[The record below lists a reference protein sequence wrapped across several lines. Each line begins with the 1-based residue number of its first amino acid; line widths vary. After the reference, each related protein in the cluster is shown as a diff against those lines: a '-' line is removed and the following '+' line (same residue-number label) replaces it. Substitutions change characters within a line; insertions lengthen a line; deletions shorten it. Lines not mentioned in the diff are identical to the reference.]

1 MDSRAFRRFRRNKGA
16 LAGLVLVVAVTVVG
30 LLGPWLAPY
39 DPVEQFTDALLL
51 GNGLPAG
58 PGVEPGHWLGGD
70 ILARDELSRLL
81 SGARVS
87 MLVAYLATA
96 LAVLIGVSLGLVS
109 GYVGGRVDTLL
120 MRMVDIVLSMPF
132 LLIAI
137 VMQRV
142 WDAPGIWTICVVLGV
157 LSWTTLARVTRAK
170 TMEARELDYI
180 HAARALGLRHIR
192 ILARH
197 VLPNVIGPIIAIA
210 TILVARMIIA
220 ESALSFLG
228 LGVRPPTASWGSML
242 NDSQSL
248 LLGVPRLTLYPAVLI
263 SMAVFGFNLFGEGL
277 RDAFDPKDL
286 TPAPYRMDGA
296 RRRPR
301 RDSPTRRLD
310 RR

>member
-16 LAGLVLVVAVTVVG
+16 LAGLVLVVAVTALG
-30 LLGPWLAPY
+30 LVGPWLAPY
-39 DPVEQFTDALLL
+39 DPVDQFTDTLLL

-58 PGVEPGHWLGGD
+58 PGVDSGHWLGGD
-70 ILARDELSRLL
+70 VLARDELSRLL

-96 LAVLIGVSLGLVS
+96 LAVLIGVTLGLVS
-109 GYVGGRVDTLL
+109 GYVGGRIDTLL
-120 MRMVDIVLSMPF
+120 MRLVDVVLSMPF

-157 LSWTTLARVTRAK
+157 LSWTTLARITRAK

-180 HAARALGLRHIR
+180 QAARALGLRHFR

-277 RDAFDPKDL
+277 RDAFDPKD
-286 TPAPYRMDGA
+286 
-296 RRRPR
+296 
-301 RDSPTRRLD
+301 
-310 RR
+310 

>member
-16 LAGLVLVVAVTVVG
+16 LVGLFLVVAVTALGV
-30 LLGPWLAPY
+30 LGPWLAPY
-39 DPVEQFTDALLL
+39 DPVEQFTDSLLL
-51 GNGLPAG
+51 PNGLPAG

-96 LAVLIGVSLGLVS
+96 LAVLIGVALGLLS
-109 GYVGGRVDTLL
+109 GYVGGRTDTYL
-120 MRMVDIVLSMPF
+120 MRLVDVVLSMPF

-142 WDAPGIWTICVVLGV
+142 FDAPGIWTICIVLGV

-180 HAARALGLRHIR
+180 QAARALGLRHFR

-210 TILVARMIIA
+210 TIMVARMIIA
-220 ESALSFLG
+220 ESALSFLN

-242 NDSQSL
+242 SESQSL
-248 LLGVPRLTLYPAVLI
+248 LLGLPRLTVYPAVLI

-277 RDAFDPKDL
+277 RDAFDPKD
-286 TPAPYRMDGA
+286 
-296 RRRPR
+296 
-301 RDSPTRRLD
+301 
-310 RR
+310 

>member
-16 LAGLVLVVAVTVVG
+16 LVGLFLVIAVTALG

-39 DPVEQFTDALLL
+39 DPVEQFTDSLLL
-51 GNGLPAG
+51 ANGLPAG

-96 LAVLIGVSLGLVS
+96 LAVVIGVALGLLS
-109 GYVGGRVDTLL
+109 GYVGGRTDTYL
-120 MRMVDIVLSMPF
+120 MRLVDVVLSMPF

-142 WDAPGIWTICVVLGV
+142 FDAPGIWTICIVLGV

-180 HAARALGLRHIR
+180 QAARALGLRHVR

-210 TILVARMIIA
+210 TIMVARMIIA
-220 ESALSFLG
+220 ESALSFLN

-242 NDSQSL
+242 NESQSL
-248 LLGVPRLTLYPAVLI
+248 LLGLPRLTVYPAVLI

-277 RDAFDPKDL
+277 RDAFDPKD
-286 TPAPYRMDGA
+286 
-296 RRRPR
+296 
-301 RDSPTRRLD
+301 
-310 RR
+310 

>member
-16 LAGLVLVVAVTVVG
+16 LGGLVLVVAVTALG
-30 LLGPWLAPY
+30 LIGPWLAPF
-39 DPVEQFTDALLL
+39 DPVEQFADALLL
-51 GNGLPAG
+51 QNGLPAG
-58 PGVEPGHWLGGD
+58 PGIEPGHWLGGD

-96 LAVLIGVSLGLVS
+96 LAVDV
-109 GYVGGRVDTLL
+109 
-120 MRMVDIVLSMPF
+120 VLSMPF

-157 LSWTTLARVTRAK
+157 LSWTTLTRVTRAK

-180 HAARALGLRHIR
+180 QAARALGLRHFR

-248 LLGVPRLTLYPAVLI
+248 LLGVPRLTLYPAILI

-277 RDAFDPKDL
+277 RDAFDPKD
-286 TPAPYRMDGA
+286 
-296 RRRPR
+296 
-301 RDSPTRRLD
+301 
-310 RR
+310 

>member
-16 LAGLVLVVAVTVVG
+16 LAGLVLVVAVTALG
-30 LLGPWLAPY
+30 LVGPWLAPY
-39 DPVEQFTDALLL
+39 DPVEQFADTLLL

-58 PGVEPGHWLGGD
+58 PGVDSRHWLGGD

-96 LAVLIGVSLGLVS
+96 LAVLIGVTLGLVS
-109 GYVGGRVDTLL
+109 GYVGGRTDTLL
-120 MRMVDIVLSMPF
+120 MRLVDVVLSMPF

-157 LSWTTLARVTRAK
+157 LSWTTLARITRAK

-180 HAARALGLRHIR
+180 QAARALGLGHFR

-277 RDAFDPKDL
+277 RDAFDPKD
-286 TPAPYRMDGA
+286 
-296 RRRPR
+296 
-301 RDSPTRRLD
+301 
-310 RR
+310 

>member
-16 LAGLVLVVAVTVVG
+16 LGGLVLVAAVTMLG
-30 LLGPWLAPY
+30 LVGPWLAPY
-39 DPVEQFTDALLL
+39 DPVEQFTDTLVLH
-51 GNGLPAG
+51 NGLPAG
-58 PGVEPGHWLGGD
+58 PGIEPGHWLGGD

-87 MLVAYLATA
+87 ILVAYLATA
-96 LAVLIGVSLGLVS
+96 LAVLIGVTLGLVS
-109 GYVGGRVDTLL
+109 GYVGGRLDTFL
-120 MRMVDIVLSMPF
+120 MRLVDVVLSMPF

-180 HAARALGLRHIR
+180 QAARALGLRHFR

-197 VLPNVIGPIIAIA
+197 VLPNVMGPIIAIA

-228 LGVRPPTASWGSML
+228 LGIRPPTASWGSML

-277 RDAFDPKDL
+277 RDAFDPKD
-286 TPAPYRMDGA
+286 
-296 RRRPR
+296 
-301 RDSPTRRLD
+301 
-310 RR
+310 

>member
-16 LAGLVLVVAVTVVG
+16 LAGLVLVVAVTVLG

-39 DPVEQFTDALLL
+39 DPVEQFMDALLL

-96 LAVLIGVSLGLVS
+96 LAVLIGVTLGLVS

-120 MRMVDIVLSMPF
+120 MRMVDVVLSMPFLLIAIVMQRVWDAPGF

-170 TMEARELDYI
+170 TMEARELDYVL
-180 HAARALGLRHIR
+180 AARALGLRHIR

-228 LGVRPPTASWGSML
+228 LGWGSML

-277 RDAFDPKDL
+277 RDAFDPKD
-286 TPAPYRMDGA
+286 
-296 RRRPR
+296 
-301 RDSPTRRLD
+301 
-310 RR
+310 

>member
-16 LAGLVLVVAVTVVG
+16 LAGLVLVVVVSVLG
-30 LLGPWLAPY
+30 LLGPWLSPF
-39 DPVEQFTDALLL
+39 DPIEQFTDSLLL
-51 GNGLPAG
+51 YNGLPAG

-70 ILARDELSRLL
+70 VLARDELSRLL

-96 LAVLIGVSLGLVS
+96 LAVLIGVTLGLIS
-109 GYVGGRVDTLL
+109 GYVGGRTDTFL
-120 MRMVDIVLSMPF
+120 MRMVDVVLSMPF

-142 WDAPGIWTICVVLGV
+142 WDAPGIWTICIVLGV

-180 HAARALGLRHIR
+180 QAARALGLRHFR

-277 RDAFDPKDL
+277 RDAFDPKD
-286 TPAPYRMDGA
+286 
-296 RRRPR
+296 
-301 RDSPTRRLD
+301 
-310 RR
+310 

>member
-16 LAGLVLVVAVTVVG
+16 LAGLVLVVVVSVLG
-30 LLGPWLAPY
+30 LLGPWLAPF
-39 DPVEQFTDALLL
+39 DPVEQFTDSLLL
-51 GNGLPAG
+51 YNGLPAG
-58 PGVEPGHWLGGD
+58 PGAEPGHWLGGD
-70 ILARDELSRLL
+70 VLARDELSRLL

-96 LAVLIGVSLGLVS
+96 LAVLIGVTLGLIS
-109 GYVGGRVDTLL
+109 GYVGGRVDTFL
-120 MRMVDIVLSMPF
+120 MRMVDVVLSMPF

-142 WDAPGIWTICVVLGV
+142 WDAPGIWTICIVLGV

-180 HAARALGLRHIR
+180 QAARALGLRHFR
-192 ILARH
+192 ILTRH

-277 RDAFDPKDL
+277 RDAFDPKD
-286 TPAPYRMDGA
+286 
-296 RRRPR
+296 
-301 RDSPTRRLD
+301 
-310 RR
+310 

>member
-16 LAGLVLVVAVTVVG
+16 LAGLVLVVAVTVLG
-30 LLGPWLAPY
+30 LVGPWLAPH
-39 DPVEQFTDALLL
+39 DPVEQFPGALLL
-51 GNGLPAG
+51 DDGLPAG

-87 MLVAYLATA
+87 MWVAYLATA
-96 LAVLIGVSLGLVS
+96 LAVLIGVTLGLVS

-120 MRMVDIVLSMPF
+120 MRLVDVVLSMPF

-180 HAARALGLRHIR
+180 QAARALGLRHLQ

-197 VLPNVIGPIIAIA
+197 VLPNVLGPIIAIA

-248 LLGVPRLTLYPAVLI
+248 LAGVPRLTVYPAVLI

-277 RDAFDPKDL
+277 RDAFDPKD
-286 TPAPYRMDGA
+286 
-296 RRRPR
+296 
-301 RDSPTRRLD
+301 
-310 RR
+310 

>member
-1 MDSRAFRRFRRNKGA
+1 MDLRAFRRFRRNKGA
-16 LAGLVLVVAVTVVG
+16 LAGLVLVVAVSALG
-30 LLGPWLAPY
+30 LLGPWLAPF
-39 DPVEQFTDALLL
+39 DPVEQFTDSLLL
-51 GNGLPAG
+51 YNGLPAG
-58 PGVEPGHWLGGD
+58 PGVEQGHWLGGD
-70 ILARDELSRLL
+70 VLARDELSRLL

-96 LAVLIGVSLGLVS
+96 LAVLIGVTLGLIS
-109 GYVGGRVDTLL
+109 GYVGGRVDTFL
-120 MRMVDIVLSMPF
+120 MRMVDVVLSMPF

-142 WDAPGIWTICVVLGV
+142 WDAPGIWTICIVLGV

-180 HAARALGLRHIR
+180 QAARALGLRHFR
-192 ILARH
+192 ILTRH
-197 VLPNVIGPIIAIA
+197 VLPNVMGPIIALA

-277 RDAFDPKDL
+277 RDAFDPKD
-286 TPAPYRMDGA
+286 
-296 RRRPR
+296 
-301 RDSPTRRLD
+301 
-310 RR
+310 

>member
-16 LAGLVLVVAVTVVG
+16 LAGLVLVVAVTAIG

-39 DPVEQFTDALLL
+39 DPVEQFADTLLL
-51 GNGLPAG
+51 HNGLPAG
-58 PGVEPGHWLGGD
+58 PGIESGHWLGGD
-70 ILARDELSRLL
+70 VLARDELSRLL

-96 LAVLIGVSLGLVS
+96 LAVLIGVTLGLVS
-109 GYVGGRVDTLL
+109 GYVGGRLDTFL
-120 MRMVDIVLSMPF
+120 MRLVDVVLSMPF

-142 WDAPGIWTICVVLGV
+142 WDAPGIWTICVVLGA

-180 HAARALGLRHIR
+180 QAARALGLRHFR

-248 LLGVPRLTLYPAVLI
+248 LLGVPRLTLYPAMLI

-277 RDAFDPKDL
+277 RDAFDPKD
-286 TPAPYRMDGA
+286 
-296 RRRPR
+296 
-301 RDSPTRRLD
+301 
-310 RR
+310 

>member
-16 LAGLVLVVAVTVVG
+16 LAGLVLVIGVTTVG
-30 LLGPWLAPY
+30 LVGPWVAPF
-39 DPVEQFTDALLL
+39 DPVEQFADTLLL
-51 GNGLPAG
+51 DNGLPAG
-58 PGVEPGHWLGGD
+58 GGVEPGHWLGGD

-81 SGARVS
+81 TGARVS

-96 LAVLIGVSLGLVS
+96 LAVLIGVTLGLVS
-109 GYVGGRVDTLL
+109 GYVGGRTDTFL
-120 MRMVDIVLSMPF
+120 MRLVDVVLSMPF

-157 LSWTTLARVTRAK
+157 LSWTTLARITRAK

-180 HAARALGLRHIR
+180 QAARALGLRHVQ

-248 LLGVPRLTLYPAVLI
+248 LLGVPRLTVYPAALI

-277 RDAFDPKDL
+277 RDAFDPKD
-286 TPAPYRMDGA
+286 
-296 RRRPR
+296 
-301 RDSPTRRLD
+301 
-310 RR
+310 

>member
-16 LAGLVLVVAVTVVG
+16 LAGLVLVVAVTAIG
-30 LLGPWLAPY
+30 LVGPWLAPY
-39 DPVEQFTDALLL
+39 DPVEQFADALLL
-51 GNGLPAG
+51 HNGLPAG
-58 PGVEPGHWLGGD
+58 PGVEQGHWLGGD
-70 ILARDELSRLL
+70 VLARDELSRLL

-96 LAVLIGVSLGLVS
+96 LAVLIGVTLGLVS
-109 GYVGGRVDTLL
+109 GYVGGRLDTFL
-120 MRMVDIVLSMPF
+120 MRLVDVVLSMPF

-170 TMEARELDYI
+170 TMEARQLDYI
-180 HAARALGLRHIR
+180 EAARALGLRHFR

-277 RDAFDPKDL
+277 RDAFDPKD
-286 TPAPYRMDGA
+286 
-296 RRRPR
+296 
-301 RDSPTRRLD
+301 
-310 RR
+310 

>member
-16 LAGLVLVVAVTVVG
+16 LAGLILVVAVTALG

-39 DPVEQFTDALLL
+39 DPVEQFTDSLLL
-51 GNGLPAG
+51 HNGLPAG
-58 PGVEPGHWLGGD
+58 PGLEPGHWLGGD

-87 MLVAYLATA
+87 MLVAYLATT
-96 LAVLIGVSLGLVS
+96 LAVLIGVTLGLVS
-109 GYVGGRVDTLL
+109 GYVGGRVDTFL
-120 MRMVDIVLSMPF
+120 MRLVDVVLSMPF

-142 WDAPGIWTICVVLGV
+142 WDAPGIWTICIILGV

-180 HAARALGLRHIR
+180 QAAQALGLRHFR
-192 ILARH
+192 ILSRH
-197 VLPNVIGPIIAIA
+197 VLPNVIGPIVAIA

-277 RDAFDPKDL
+277 RDAFDPKD
-286 TPAPYRMDGA
+286 
-296 RRRPR
+296 
-301 RDSPTRRLD
+301 
-310 RR
+310 

>member
-16 LAGLVLVVAVTVVG
+16 LAGLVLVIAVTVLG
-30 LLGPWLAPY
+30 LVGPWLAPY
-39 DPVEQFTDALLL
+39 DPVQQFSDALLL
-51 GNGLPAG
+51 HNGLPAG

-96 LAVLIGVSLGLVS
+96 LAVLIGVTLGLVS
-109 GYVGGRVDTLL
+109 GYVGGRVDTFL
-120 MRMVDIVLSMPF
+120 MRLVDVVLSMPF

-142 WDAPGIWTICVVLGV
+142 FDAPGIWTICVVLGV

-180 HAARALGLRHIR
+180 QAARALGLRHFR

-277 RDAFDPKDL
+277 RDAFDPKD
-286 TPAPYRMDGA
+286 
-296 RRRPR
+296 
-301 RDSPTRRLD
+301 
-310 RR
+310 

>member
-16 LAGLVLVVAVTVVG
+16 LAGLVLVAAVTVLGIV
-30 LLGPWLAPY
+30 GPWLAPY
-39 DPVEQFTDALLL
+39 DPVEQFTDTLLL
-51 GNGLPAG
+51 ANGLPAG
-58 PGVEPGHWLGGD
+58 PEVAPGHWLGGD
-70 ILARDELSRLL
+70 LLARDEFSRLL
-81 SGARVS
+81 SGARIS
-87 MLVAYLATA
+87 MLVAYIATA
-96 LAVLIGVSLGLVS
+96 IAVFIGVSLGLVS
-109 GYVGGRVDTLL
+109 GYVGGRLDSAL
-120 MRMVDIVLSMPF
+120 MRFVDVVLSMPF
-132 LLIAI
+132 LLLAI

-142 WDAPGIWTICVVLGV
+142 WDAPGIWTICIVLGV

-180 HAARALGLRHIR
+180 QAARALGLRHSR

-197 VLPNVIGPIIAIA
+197 VLPNVAGPIIAIA

-277 RDAFDPKDL
+277 RDAFDPKD
-286 TPAPYRMDGA
+286 
-296 RRRPR
+296 
-301 RDSPTRRLD
+301 
-310 RR
+310 

>member
-16 LAGLVLVVAVTVVG
+16 LAGLVLVIVVTVLGVV
-30 LLGPWLAPY
+30 GPWFAPH
-39 DPVEQFTDALLL
+39 DPVEQFTDVLLL
-51 GNGLPAG
+51 NNGLPVG
-58 PGVEPGHWLGGD
+58 PGQAPGHPLGGD
-70 ILARDELSRLL
+70 DLARDELSRLL

-87 MLVAYLATA
+87 MLVAYLATG
-96 LAVLIGVSLGLVS
+96 LAVLIGVTIGLIS
-109 GYVGGRVDTLL
+109 GYVGGRADTLL
-120 MRMVDIVLSMPF
+120 MRLVDVVLSMPF

-142 WDAPGIWTICVVLGV
+142 FDAPGIWTICVVLGV

-180 HAARALGLRHIR
+180 QAARALGLRHLR

-197 VLPNVIGPIIAIA
+197 VLPNVAGPIIAIA
-210 TILVARMIIA
+210 TIMVARMIIA

-248 LLGVPRLTLYPAVLI
+248 LLGVPRLTLYPAILI

-277 RDAFDPKDL
+277 RDAFDPKD
-286 TPAPYRMDGA
+286 
-296 RRRPR
+296 
-301 RDSPTRRLD
+301 
-310 RR
+310 

>member
-1 MDSRAFRRFRRNKGA
+1 MDSRAFRRFRRTKGA
-16 LAGLVLVVAVTVVG
+16 LAGLVLVIAVTLLG
-30 LLGPWLAPY
+30 LVGPWLAPY

-51 GNGLPAG
+51 HNGLPAG

-96 LAVLIGVSLGLVS
+96 LAVLIGVTLGLVS
-109 GYVGGRVDTLL
+109 GYVGGRVDTFL
-120 MRMVDIVLSMPF
+120 MRLVDVVLSMPF

-142 WDAPGIWTICVVLGV
+142 FDAPGIWTICIVLGV

-180 HAARALGLRHIR
+180 QAARALGLRHFR

-197 VLPNVIGPIIAIA
+197 VLPNVIGPIIALA

-248 LLGVPRLTLYPAVLI
+248 LLGVPRLTLYPALLI

-277 RDAFDPKDL
+277 RDAFDPKD
-286 TPAPYRMDGA
+286 
-296 RRRPR
+296 
-301 RDSPTRRLD
+301 
-310 RR
+310 

>member
-16 LAGLVLVVAVTVVG
+16 LAGLVLVLLVT
-30 LLGPWLAPY
+30 LLGVFGPWLAPY
-39 DPVEQFTDALLL
+39 DPVTQFTEVLFLD
-51 GNGLPAG
+51 NGLPAG
-58 PGVEPGHWLGGD
+58 PGVVAGHWLGGD
-70 ILARDELSRLL
+70 VLARDELSRLL

-87 MLVAYLATA
+87 MLVAYVATA
-96 LAVLIGVSLGLVS
+96 IAVVIGVTLGLVA
-109 GYVGGRVDTLL
+109 GYVGGRVDSAL
-120 MRMVDIVLSMPF
+120 MRFVDVVLSMPF
-132 LLIAI
+132 LLLAI

-142 WDAPGIWTICVVLGV
+142 WDAPGLWTICVVLGV

-170 TMEARELDYI
+170 TMEARQLDYI
-180 HAARALGLRHIR
+180 EAARALGLRHVA

-242 NDSQSL
+242 SDSQSL
-248 LLGVPRLTLYPAVLI
+248 LLGVPRLTLYPAALI

-277 RDAFDPKDL
+277 RDAFDPKD
-286 TPAPYRMDGA
+286 
-296 RRRPR
+296 
-301 RDSPTRRLD
+301 
-310 RR
+310 

>member
-16 LAGLVLVVAVTVVG
+16 LAGLVLVVAVTAIG
-30 LLGPWLAPY
+30 LVGPWLAPY
-39 DPVEQFTDALLL
+39 DPVEQFADALLL
-51 GNGLPAG
+51 HNGLPAG
-58 PGVEPGHWLGGD
+58 PGVEQGHWLGGD
-70 ILARDELSRLL
+70 VLARDELSRLL

-96 LAVLIGVSLGLVS
+96 LAVLIGVTLGLVS
-109 GYVGGRVDTLL
+109 GYVGGRLDTFL
-120 MRMVDIVLSMPF
+120 MRLVDVVLSMPF

-180 HAARALGLRHIR
+180 QAARALGLRHFR

-248 LLGVPRLTLYPAVLI
+248 LLGVPRLTLYPALLI

-277 RDAFDPKDL
+277 RDAFDPKD
-286 TPAPYRMDGA
+286 
-296 RRRPR
+296 
-301 RDSPTRRLD
+301 
-310 RR
+310 

>member
-16 LAGLVLVVAVTVVG
+16 LAGLVLVVVVTALG
-30 LLGPWLAPY
+30 LVGPWLAPY
-39 DPVEQFTDALLL
+39 DPVDQFTDTLLL

-58 PGVEPGHWLGGD
+58 PGVDPGHWLGGD
-70 ILARDELSRLL
+70 VLARDELSRLL

-96 LAVLIGVSLGLVS
+96 LAVLIGVTLGLVS
-109 GYVGGRVDTLL
+109 GYVGGRIDTLL
-120 MRMVDIVLSMPF
+120 MRLVDVVLSMPF

-157 LSWTTLARVTRAK
+157 LSWTTLARITRAK

-180 HAARALGLRHIR
+180 QAARALGLRHFR

-197 VLPNVIGPIIAIA
+197 VLHNVIGPIIAIA

-277 RDAFDPKDL
+277 RDAFDPKD
-286 TPAPYRMDGA
+286 
-296 RRRPR
+296 
-301 RDSPTRRLD
+301 
-310 RR
+310 

>member
-16 LAGLVLVVAVTVVG
+16 FVGLVLVVVVTVLGV
-30 LLGPWLAPY
+30 LGPWLAPY
-39 DPVEQFTDALLL
+39 DPVEQFTETLLL
-51 GNGLPAG
+51 KNGLPVG
-58 PGVEPGHWLGGD
+58 PGTAPGHWLGGD
-70 ILARDELSRLL
+70 VLARDELSRLL

-87 MLVAYLATA
+87 MLVAYIATA
-96 LAVLIGVSLGLVS
+96 IAVVIGVSLGLVS
-109 GYVGGRVDTLL
+109 GYVGGRVDSAL
-120 MRMVDIVLSMPF
+120 MRFVDVVLSMPF
-132 LLIAI
+132 LLLAI

-180 HAARALGLRHIR
+180 QAARALGLRHFR

-197 VLPNVIGPIIAIA
+197 VFPNVVGPIIAIA

-248 LLGVPRLTLYPAVLI
+248 LLGVPRLTVYPAILI

-277 RDAFDPKDL
+277 RDAFDPKD
-286 TPAPYRMDGA
+286 
-296 RRRPR
+296 
-301 RDSPTRRLD
+301 
-310 RR
+310 

>member
-16 LAGLVLVVAVTVVG
+16 LVGLFLVIAVSALG

-39 DPVEQFTDALLL
+39 DPVEQFTDSLLL
-51 GNGLPAG
+51 ANGLPAG

-96 LAVLIGVSLGLVS
+96 LAVLIGVALGLLS
-109 GYVGGRVDTLL
+109 GYVGGRTDTYL
-120 MRMVDIVLSMPF
+120 MRLVDVVLSMPF

-142 WDAPGIWTICVVLGV
+142 FDAPGIWTICIVLGV

-180 HAARALGLRHIR
+180 QAARALGLRHFR

-210 TILVARMIIA
+210 TIMVARMIIA
-220 ESALSFLG
+220 ESALSFLN

-242 NDSQSL
+242 NESQSL
-248 LLGVPRLTLYPAVLI
+248 LLGLPRLTVYPAVLI

-277 RDAFDPKDL
+277 RDAFDPKD
-286 TPAPYRMDGA
+286 
-296 RRRPR
+296 
-301 RDSPTRRLD
+301 
-310 RR
+310 

>member
-1 MDSRAFRRFRRNKGA
+1 MGWSRYLPCWRMDSRAFRRFRRNKGA
-16 LAGLVLVVAVTVVG
+16 LAGLVLVIAVTVLG
-30 LLGPWLAPY
+30 ILGPWLAPF
-39 DPVEQFTDALLL
+39 DPVEQFTDTLLL
-51 GNGLPAG
+51 PNGLPAG
-58 PGVEPGHWLGGD
+58 PGIDGQHVLGGD

-96 LAVLIGVSLGLVS
+96 LAVLIGVTLGLVS
-109 GYVGGRVDTLL
+109 GYVGGRVDTGL
-120 MRMVDIVLSMPF
+120 MRLVDVVLSMPF

-142 WDAPGIWTICVVLGV
+142 FDAPGIWTICIVLGV

-180 HAARALGLRHIR
+180 QAARALGLRHFR

-210 TILVARMIIA
+210 TIMVARMIIA

-248 LLGVPRLTLYPAVLI
+248 LLGVPRLTLYPAILI

-277 RDAFDPKDL
+277 RDAFDPKD
-286 TPAPYRMDGA
+286 
-296 RRRPR
+296 
-301 RDSPTRRLD
+301 
-310 RR
+310 

>member
-1 MDSRAFRRFRRNKGA
+1 MTGPAEPGTSCKRMDSRAFRRFRRNKGA
-16 LAGLVLVVAVTVVG
+16 LAGLVLVVAVTVLGVV
-30 LLGPWLAPY
+30 GPWLAPY
-39 DPVEQFTDALLL
+39 DPVEQFTDTLLL
-51 GNGLPAG
+51 KNGLPAG
-58 PGVEPGHWLGGD
+58 PGVAPGHRLGGD
-70 ILARDELSRLL
+70 LLARDELSRLL

-87 MLVAYLATA
+87 MLVAYIATA
-96 LAVLIGVSLGLVS
+96 IAVLIGISLGLVS
-109 GYVGGRVDTLL
+109 GYVGGRVDSAL
-120 MRMVDIVLSMPF
+120 MRFVDVVLSMPF
-132 LLIAI
+132 LLLAI

-157 LSWTTLARVTRAK
+157 LSWTTLARITRAK

-180 HAARALGLRHIR
+180 QAARALGLRHSR

-277 RDAFDPKDL
+277 RDAFDPKD
-286 TPAPYRMDGA
+286 
-296 RRRPR
+296 
-301 RDSPTRRLD
+301 
-310 RR
+310 

>member
-16 LAGLVLVVAVTVVG
+16 LAGLVLVVAVTAIG
-30 LLGPWLAPY
+30 LVGPWLAPY
-39 DPVEQFTDALLL
+39 DPVEQFADALLL
-51 GNGLPAG
+51 HNGLPAG
-58 PGVEPGHWLGGD
+58 PGVEQGHWLGGD
-70 ILARDELSRLL
+70 VLARDELSRLL

-96 LAVLIGVSLGLVS
+96 LAVLIGVTLGLVS
-109 GYVGGRVDTLL
+109 GYVGGRLDTLL
-120 MRMVDIVLSMPF
+120 MRLVDVVLSMPF

-180 HAARALGLRHIR
+180 QAARALGLRHFR

-248 LLGVPRLTLYPAVLI
+248 LLGVPRLTLYPALLI

-277 RDAFDPKDL
+277 RDAFDPKD
-286 TPAPYRMDGA
+286 
-296 RRRPR
+296 
-301 RDSPTRRLD
+301 
-310 RR
+310 

>member
-16 LAGLVLVVAVTVVG
+16 LVGLFLVIAVTALG
-30 LLGPWLAPY
+30 LLGPWLAPH
-39 DPVEQFTDALLL
+39 DPVEQFTDSLLL
-51 GNGLPAG
+51 ANGLPAG

-81 SGARVS
+81 NGARVS

-96 LAVLIGVSLGLVS
+96 LAVLIGVALGLLS
-109 GYVGGRVDTLL
+109 GYVGGRTDTFL
-120 MRMVDIVLSMPF
+120 MRLVDVVLSMPF

-142 WDAPGIWTICVVLGV
+142 FDAPGIWTICIVLGV

-180 HAARALGLRHIR
+180 QAARALGLRHVR

-210 TILVARMIIA
+210 TIMVARMIIA
-220 ESALSFLG
+220 ESALSFLN

-242 NDSQSL
+242 NESQSL
-248 LLGVPRLTLYPAVLI
+248 LLGLPRLTVYPAVLI

-277 RDAFDPKDL
+277 RDAFDPKD
-286 TPAPYRMDGA
+286 
-296 RRRPR
+296 
-301 RDSPTRRLD
+301 
-310 RR
+310 

>member
-16 LAGLVLVVAVTVVG
+16 LAGLALVIVVTALGIV
-30 LLGPWLAPY
+30 GPWVAPY
-39 DPVEQFTDALLL
+39 DPVEQFTDTLLL
-51 GNGLPAG
+51 DNGLPAG
-58 PGVEPGHWLGGD
+58 PRIAPGHLLGGD

-96 LAVLIGVSLGLVS
+96 LAVLIGVALGLVS
-109 GYVGGRVDTLL
+109 GYLGGRVDTVL
-120 MRMVDIVLSMPF
+120 MRLVDVGLSMPF
-132 LLIAI
+132 LLLAI

-142 WDAPGIWTICVVLGV
+142 WDTPGIWTICIILGV
-157 LSWTTLARVTRAK
+157 LSWTTLARITRAK

-180 HAARALGLRHIR
+180 QAARALGLRHFR

-197 VLPNVIGPIIAIA
+197 VLPNVMGPIVAIA

-248 LLGVPRLTLYPAVLI
+248 LLGVPRLTVYPAVLI
-263 SMAVFGFNLFGEGL
+263 SLAVFGFNLFGEGL
-277 RDAFDPKDL
+277 RDAFDPKD
-286 TPAPYRMDGA
+286 
-296 RRRPR
+296 
-301 RDSPTRRLD
+301 
-310 RR
+310 

>member
-16 LAGLVLVVAVTVVG
+16 LVGLFLVVAVTALG

-39 DPVEQFTDALLL
+39 DPVEQFTNTLLL
-51 GNGLPAG
+51 SNGLPAG

-81 SGARVS
+81 SGGRIS

-96 LAVLIGVSLGLVS
+96 LAVLIGVALGLLS
-109 GYVGGRVDTLL
+109 GYVGGRTDTYL
-120 MRMVDIVLSMPF
+120 MRLVDVALSMPF

-142 WDAPGIWTICVVLGV
+142 FDAPGIWTICIVLGV

-180 HAARALGLRHIR
+180 QAARALGLRHSR
-192 ILARH
+192 ILVRH

-210 TILVARMIIA
+210 TIMVARMIIA
-220 ESALSFLG
+220 ESALSFLN

-242 NDSQSL
+242 NESQSL
-248 LLGVPRLTLYPAVLI
+248 LLGLPRLTVYPAVLI

-277 RDAFDPKDL
+277 RDAFDPKD
-286 TPAPYRMDGA
+286 
-296 RRRPR
+296 
-301 RDSPTRRLD
+301 
-310 RR
+310 

>member
-16 LAGLVLVVAVTVVG
+16 LVGLFLVVAVTALG

-39 DPVEQFTDALLL
+39 DPVEQFTDQLLL
-51 GNGLPAG
+51 PNGLPAG
-58 PGVEPGHWLGGD
+58 PGVEPGPWLGGD

-96 LAVLIGVSLGLVS
+96 LAVLIGVGLGLLS
-109 GYVGGRVDTLL
+109 GYVGGRTDTYL
-120 MRMVDIVLSMPF
+120 MRLVDVVLSMPF

-142 WDAPGIWTICVVLGV
+142 FDAPGIWTICIVLGV

-180 HAARALGLRHIR
+180 QAARALGLRHFQ
-192 ILARH
+192 ILLRH
-197 VLPNVIGPIIAIA
+197 VLPNVVGPIIAIA
-210 TILVARMIIA
+210 TIMVARMIIA
-220 ESALSFLG
+220 ESALSFLN

-242 NDSQSL
+242 NESQSL
-248 LLGVPRLTLYPAVLI
+248 LLGLPRLTVYPALLI

-277 RDAFDPKDL
+277 RDAFDPKD
-286 TPAPYRMDGA
+286 
-296 RRRPR
+296 
-301 RDSPTRRLD
+301 
-310 RR
+310 

>member
-1 MDSRAFRRFRRNKGA
+1 MDSRAFRRFQRNKGA
-16 LAGLVLVVAVTVVG
+16 LAGLVLVVLVTVLGVV
-30 LLGPWLAPY
+30 GPWLAPH
-39 DPVEQFTDALLL
+39 DPVQQFTDTLLL
-51 GNGLPAG
+51 NNGLPAG
-58 PGVEPGHWLGGD
+58 PGAATGHFLGGD
-70 ILARDELSRLL
+70 VLARDELSRLL

-96 LAVLIGVSLGLVS
+96 LAVVIGVTLGLVS
-109 GYVGGRVDTLL
+109 GYVGGRADTLL
-120 MRMVDIVLSMPF
+120 MRLVDIVLSMPF

-142 WDAPGIWTICVVLGV
+142 FDAPGIWTICIVLGV

-180 HAARALGLRHIR
+180 QAARALGLRHFR

-197 VLPNVIGPIIAIA
+197 VLPNVLGPIIAIA
-210 TILVARMIIA
+210 TIMVARMIIA

-277 RDAFDPKDL
+277 RDAFDPKD
-286 TPAPYRMDGA
+286 
-296 RRRPR
+296 
-301 RDSPTRRLD
+301 
-310 RR
+310 

>member
-16 LAGLVLVVAVTVVG
+16 LAGLVLVVVVTLLG
-30 LLGPWLAPY
+30 ILGPWLAPH
-39 DPVEQFTDALLL
+39 DPVEQFTDTLLL
-51 GNGLPAG
+51 DNGLPAG
-58 PGVEPGHWLGGD
+58 PGAVGGHWLGGD

-96 LAVLIGVSLGLVS
+96 LAVLIGVALGLVS
-109 GYVGGRVDTLL
+109 GYVGGRVDTVL
-120 MRMVDIVLSMPF
+120 MRLVDVVLSMPF
-132 LLIAI
+132 LLLAI

-142 WDAPGIWTICVVLGV
+142 WDTPGIWTICIVLGV

-180 HAARALGLRHIR
+180 QAARALGLRHIR

-197 VLPNVIGPIIAIA
+197 VLPNVMGPIVAIA

-277 RDAFDPKDL
+277 RDAFDPKD
-286 TPAPYRMDGA
+286 
-296 RRRPR
+296 
-301 RDSPTRRLD
+301 
-310 RR
+310 